1 MLYLLTFL
9 EGILSI
15 LSPCLLPLL
24 PVYLSYFA
32 GNQEENQKRGQI
44 ARILAFIAGFTLSFM
59 VLGLVFS
66 TLGSVV
72 SRHQTV
78 VNLVCGGAMVF
89 FGLSYLH
96 VIPLS
101 LFGSGPKSM
110 KVYDITSSFLFG
122 LLYPVNLTPCVGAF
136 LGSALALAATTGS
149 VGQGTALLLVYS
161 LGLGLPFLLSALIM
175 SHLSVFFSKV
185 KAHYAVID
193 RISGGLLVVMGV
205 LVMTG
210 LFQRFL
216 ALFT

>member
-1 MLYLLTFL
+1 MLYLITFL
-9 EGILSI
+9 EGILSF

-44 ARILAFIAGFTLSFM
+44 TRILAFIAGFTLSFM

-122 LLYPVNLTPCVGAF
+122 LLYPVNLTPCVGA
-136 LGSALALAATTGS
+136 
-149 VGQGTALLLVYS
+149 GTALLLVYS
-161 LGLGLPFLLSALIM
+161 LGLGLPFVLSALIM